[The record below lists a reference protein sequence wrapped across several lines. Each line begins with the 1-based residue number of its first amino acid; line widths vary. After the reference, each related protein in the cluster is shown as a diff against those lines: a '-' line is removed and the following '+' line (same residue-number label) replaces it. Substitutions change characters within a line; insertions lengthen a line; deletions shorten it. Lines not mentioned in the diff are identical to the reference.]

1 MDKLGAKKKDKIT
14 QNIVGFQEHK
24 IKSFAWR
31 AYGRHAIST
40 VIIIIIKKNKKNIY
54 IYNNNNPMI
63 SAYNLRPIIIR
74 WVFLHIK
81 LLSKKKESV

>member
-40 VIIIIIKKNKKNIY
+40 VIIIKKIKIKIY
-54 IYNNNNPMI
+54 I
-63 SAYNLRPIIIR
+63 
-74 WVFLHIK
+74 
-81 LLSKKKESV
+81 